1 MFCEVLILKKK
12 NQMTYK
18 EAEKIKSQLEKQV
31 KPSKKLISYVH
42 DVLMKEQHL
51 LIQYKVEKKRYGYCT
66 HCGKS
71 FGLDFGLERTHLH
84 EYDLILESRQNENVI
99 CPVCGYQLTKKYSG
113 ISRKDRYAEVADFR
127 VHKQTGALIIF
138 LYYFTYRFDRPN
150 IELTNLK
157 PEFRCYNICYFEPH
171 KHFYL
176 LNGWGGSHVYLENK
190 YASQLMFKK
199 SHLPIDDAEDY
210 RQENGQGIYCYNF
223 ENALT
228 NSNMKYSCAEQ
239 FLGNDKTEAL
249 IPYLCFYSEY
259 PELVENLMK
268 QNLSN
273 LVDAYL
279 INNQSSFGVIDF
291 HKSQPAQA
299 LRIGKDGLRLY
310 RKVGYA
316 HPSYVFTDI
325 RTIQLMKFDNAA
337 MTEDNFSKYDDFI
350 YVEKEY
356 KKFRN
361 FVSPLKAMRYI
372 ERQEWLCRCQHCFS
386 IHDFGNFQD
395 TYKDYCQQCK
405 QLGYDL
411 NDKTYAMPD
420 NLFQAHQQ
428 LTNILNQRKVEEE
441 NRKNKEKLKAFK
453 KRLDKL
459 KETYCFSDG
468 NLLIRPAESYKD
480 LHKEGTTLKHCVY
493 TNYRERHIS
502 GETTILFIR
511 KVIEPNKPFYT
522 LEFKNNV
529 VVQCRGKCN
538 CGTTDEV
545 QEFIEKWL
553 AYIRQNKKKKAK
565 KEVA

>member
-1 MFCEVLILKKK
+1 MKKK
-12 NQMTYK
+12 NQITYK
-18 EAEKIKSQLEKQV
+18 EAEKIKSQLEKRI
-31 KPSKKLISYVH
+31 KPSEKLISYVH

-51 LIQYKVEKKRYGYCT
+51 LIQYKVGKKRYGYCT

-71 FGLDFGLERTHLH
+71 FGLDFGLERTHLP
-84 EYDLILESRQNENVI
+84 EYDLILEARQNDNVT

-113 ISRKDRYAEVADFR
+113 IPRKDRYAEVADFR

-157 PEFRCYNICYFEPH
+157 PDFRCYNICYFEPH

-176 LNGWGGSHVYLENK
+176 LNGWGGNHVYLKNK

-199 SHLPIDDAEDY
+199 SNSPIYNAEDY
-210 RQENGQGIYCYNF
+210 HQETGQGIYCYNF
-223 ENALT
+223 ENALK
-228 NSNMKYSCAEQ
+228 NCNMKYSCAEQ
-239 FLGNDKTEAL
+239 FLGNDKIEAL

-273 LVDAYL
+273 VVEAYL
-279 INNQSSFGVIDF
+279 WHHQNSFGVINF

-299 LRIGKDGLRLY
+299 LGIGKDGLRFYKKMVRSHGSVFLDI
-310 RKVGYA
+310 KV
-316 HPSYVFTDI
+316 
-325 RTIQLMKFDNAA
+325 IQLMKFDNAA
-337 MTEDNFSKYDDFI
+337 MTDDNFSKYDDFL

-356 KKFRN
+356 KKIRN

-372 ERQEWLCRCQHCFS
+372 QKQEALCYCRHNFTVPV
-386 IHDFGNFQD
+386 HRFGNFQEH
-395 TYKDYCQQCK
+395 YKDYCQQCK

-411 NDKTYAMPD
+411 NDKIYAMPD

-428 LTNILNQRKVEEE
+428 LTNILNQREVEEE
-441 NRKNKEKLKAFK
+441 NRKNKEKLKKFE

-468 NLLIRPAESYKD
+468 YFFIRPAESYKD
-480 LHKEGTTLKHCVY
+480 LHTEGTTLKHCVY
-493 TNYRERHIS
+493 SNYREEHIS
-502 GETTILFIR
+502 GKTTILFIR
-511 KVIEPNKPFYT
+511 KVSEPDKPFYT
-522 LEFKNNV
+522 MEYKNNV
-529 VVQCRGKCN
+529 IVQCRGKCN
-538 CGTTDEV
+538 CGTTEEV
-545 QEFIEKWL
+545 KQFIDKWL
-553 AYIRQNKKKKAK
+553 AYVKQNKKKKAK